1 MRPFLLLAAASLIAF
16 ASCKKYDDGFTRAQ
30 VIYAGDL
37 TTNGCGYLLRF
48 QDGTL
53 VKPVYLASA
62 YQLDSVGVLIK
73 YYPAG
78 TQTNCV
84 PQHPYDMIGIEE
96 IKRDL

>member
-1 MRPFLLLAAASLIAF
+1 MRLLLLLAATSLFAF
-16 ASCKKYDDGFTRAQ
+16 ASCKKYDTGFTHAQ

-37 TTNGCGYLLRF
+37 TSSGCGYLLRF

-62 YQLDSVGVLIK
+62 YQLDSLGVLIK

-78 TQTNCV
+78 EQTNCN
-84 PQHPYDMIGIEE
+84 PQHPYDMIGIDE